1 MTQNAVTET
10 IRICRARN
18 VLREYLAQ
26 REKEVVT
33 IMMSL
38 FDEDYIRI
46 NSAYYYNNLISK

>member
-26 REKEVVT
+26 REKGGCNDY
-33 IMMSL
+33 
-38 FDEDYIRI
+38 DEFV
-46 NSAYYYNNLISK
+46 